1 MKNSVE
7 RCSNRLITWVRG
19 RWSKDNG
26 VGDGGRE
33 IRERASQKRKET
45 MKKMTVFRDLYKFEY
60 MKNNIKKQ
68 NI

>member
-1 MKNSVE
+1 M
-7 RCSNRLITWVRG
+7 RG

-26 VGDGGRE
+26 VGDEGRE

-60 MKNNIKKQ
+60 MKQGSTLSSLVETSLAKSPGF
-68 NI
+68 